1 MSIAYSPTITN
12 NPPTATV
19 GTLVT
24 VTGSI
29 TSTPAPSC
37 GKLQLQENING
48 TWLTVKTE
56 TVSETNKTVTFSF
69 TPAVTG
75 TYEFQVHY
83 VPGDGG
89 NCSGFAQNMSDVF
102 PLLVV
107 DQCNGLDITGKVD
120 GEPQP
125 VAGTD
130 RYSFKVVY
138 EVTTCGLQFDKL
150 KVQGG
155 LTNGVSN
162 VTAEDGLKRKP
173 GNSTNKIITWEEYT
187 PGVLLP
193 TSKRTYTITF
203 EKAYSG
209 SGTIELTGD
218 WSVSLSLNGTEVGRD
233 SFEKIYYTK

>member
-1 MSIAYSPTITN
+1 
-12 NPPTATV
+12 
-19 GTLVT
+19 
-24 VTGSI
+24 
-29 TSTPAPSC
+29 
-37 GKLQLQENING
+37 
-48 TWLTVKTE
+48 
-56 TVSETNKTVTFSF
+56 
-69 TPAVTG
+69 
-75 TYEFQVHY
+75 
-83 VPGDGG
+83 
-89 NCSGFAQNMSDVF
+89 MSDVF

-193 TSKRTYTITF
+193 TTKRTYTITF

-218 WSVSLSLNGTEVGRD
+218 WSVSLSLNGTDAGRD